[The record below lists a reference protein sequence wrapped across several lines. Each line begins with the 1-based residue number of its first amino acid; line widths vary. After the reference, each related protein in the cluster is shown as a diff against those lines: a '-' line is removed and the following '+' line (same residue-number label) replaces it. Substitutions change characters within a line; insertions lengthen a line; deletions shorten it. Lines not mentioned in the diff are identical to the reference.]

1 MGIESDYVTFPSMM
15 PLKGKKVSETTK
27 KAIFSYKALSTFFFY
42 VSASYFFEMFMSIRQ
57 LGY

>member
-15 PLKGKKVSETTK
+15 PLKGKKSRKRPK
-27 KAIFSYKALSTFFFY
+27 KRFSHIKHYPLFS
-42 VSASYFFEMFMSIRQ
+42 SMSQPLIFFEMFMSIRQ